1 MKWSEQM
8 RVLNSED
15 EHYNQLIFD
24 IEKSA
29 LYIND
34 AFVADVYQSTLSYVD
49 YEYLIKKYP
58 FFNDKNFLL
67 KCLFKSKTSN
77 GYTLEKTKSVSIKK
91 FNGKLVAD
99 ILSVTPDR
107 SFMIMMEP

>member
-24 IEKSA
+24 VSEGM

-34 AFVADVYQSTLSYVD
+34 VYVADVQDSILSYYNYKD
-49 YEYLIKKYP
+49 LIKKYP

-67 KCLFKSKTSN
+67 KCLFKSKTNN
-77 GYTLEKTKSVSIKK
+77 GYTLEKTKSVSIKQ
-91 FNGKLVAD
+91 FNGKLVAE

-107 SFMIMMEP
+107 SLMIELE